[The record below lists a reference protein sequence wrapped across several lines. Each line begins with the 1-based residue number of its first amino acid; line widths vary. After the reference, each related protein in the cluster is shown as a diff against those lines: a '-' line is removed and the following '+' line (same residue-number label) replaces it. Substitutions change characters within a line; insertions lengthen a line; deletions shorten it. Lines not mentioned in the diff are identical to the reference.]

1 MRLPNCAFFFVAL
14 LFWFFGYPCCP
25 PPSIYQTRARRRMQ
39 PYIHLNFSI
48 SILDFE
54 DFFFFF
60 LDLSGVRI
68 CFWIGNCCYT
78 CYLGLNLKSFS
89 PAWLC
94 RSGTPQRPNGA
105 KSDTRSQICGWWLS
119 YLCLFHLR
127 SPKVVCVSEK
137 GTHHLLT
144 AAAVVSA
151 CVVLCVGG
159 WVGGWVANNTEAS
172 VSQSI
177 SQHPP
182 PAYY

>member
-1 MRLPNCAFFFVAL
+1 MCAYV
-14 LFWFFGYPCCP
+14 
-25 PPSIYQTRARRRMQ
+25 
-39 PYIHLNFSI
+39 
-48 SILDFE
+48 
-54 DFFFFF
+54 
-60 LDLSGVRI
+60 SGLVI
-68 CFWIGNCCYT
+68 AATHYH
-78 CYLGLNLKSFS
+78 GLNLKSFS

-182 PAYY
+182 PCVLLESRYPQFVSTPRGRTTRLSSHV